1 MGSIY
6 SILFAVALVFGLAKY
21 VGQYNGEDSD
31 EDTSPPVAEQL
42 LIVNTRVN
50 KGNKW
55 DDDPLDKDRVGP
67 DGSDEKR

>member
-1 MGSIY
+1 MSSLY
-6 SILFAVALVFGLAKY
+6 SILFVVALVFGLAKY
-21 VGQYNGEDSD
+21 VGQYNDNEDS
-31 EDTSPPVAEQL
+31 DTSPPVAEQL
-42 LIVNTRVN
+42 LIANTRQS